1 MPDVPAVS
9 AGSLRTQSLDD
20 YLHVLAARQPAPGGG
35 AAAALHAAQ
44 AAALVG
50 MVARYSTGPKY
61 ADHAPTVDRITTAA
75 DELRERALLLAEAD
89 AAAFTSV
96 TEAYRLPRYEPQ
108 DKAARSAAIA
118 TALVAAATPP
128 AETVLAAQE
137 IVDLAYALLPV
148 GNPNVVSDIAAAT
161 EAARAAAVTG
171 RVNIEINLSGIKDRD
186 ARSRFEDVAARVDDI
201 AARADHV
208 TREVRK
214 QIADG

>member
-1 MPDVPAVS
+1 MPDTPAVP

-20 YLHVLAARQPAPGGG
+20 YLLGLAARQPAPGGG

-61 ADHAPTVDRITTAA
+61 ADHAPAVDRVTTAA
-75 DELRERALLLAEAD
+75 DELRRRSLSLAEAD
-89 AAAFTSV
+89 AAAFTAV
-96 TEAYRLPRYEPQ
+96 TEAYRLPRNDPQ
-108 DKAARSAAIA
+108 EKAARSAAIA
-118 TALVAAATPP
+118 AALVAAATPP

-137 IVDLAYALLPV
+137 ILDLAHALLPV
-148 GNPNVVSDIAAAT
+148 GNPNVVSDIAAAA

-171 RVNIEINLSGIKDRD
+171 RVNIEINLSGIKDPD
-186 ARSRFEDVAARVDDI
+186 ARSRLTAIAARVDDI

-208 TREVRK
+208 TREVR
-214 QIADG
+214 QRIANG